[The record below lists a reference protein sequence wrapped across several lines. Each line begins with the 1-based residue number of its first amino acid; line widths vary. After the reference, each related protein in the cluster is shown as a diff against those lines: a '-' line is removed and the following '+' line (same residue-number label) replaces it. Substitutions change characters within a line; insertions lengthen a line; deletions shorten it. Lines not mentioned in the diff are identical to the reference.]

1 MSKTSVAA
9 LIFTSVLPAAAL
21 ADSTTGE
28 PEATVH
34 DFATLSRASG
44 QTGAGADVSFV
55 TGDFGA
61 LDGAISRLDL
71 HGEYVHASGF
81 GAYGSFALSK
91 AFLDGEGGDA
101 LEDVTARSNLE
112 LGVQYR
118 RAVRDDLDLVAHA
131 GLALPTAQGGD
142 DLPAVVVNTLSVQR
156 RLDDYVLAFG
166 DLTALRLGVAANYR
180 KGIWFARAEVGADIA
195 LDEPMG
201 VELDPIIHGNVAVG
215 AKLGKV
221 SIAGELVT
229 LATSGNVDEGEDRF
243 LHQVAISA
251 SYDLG
256 TVRPSLMVA
265 MPLDDS
271 MGRGDVWSVGGG
283 IAASF

>member
-1 MSKTSVAA
+1 MSKTSLAA
-9 LIFTSVLPAAAL
+9 VIFTSILPAAAL
-21 ADSTTGE
+21 ADSSTA
-28 PEATVH
+28 PDATVH
-34 DFATLSRASG
+34 DYAALARASG

-91 AFLDGEGGDA
+91 AFLDGAGGDE

-112 LGVQYR
+112 LGAQYR

-131 GLALPTAQGGD
+131 GVSLPTAQGAD
-142 DLPAVVVNTLSVQR
+142 DLPAFLVNTLSVQR
-156 RLDDYVLAFG
+156 RLDDYVTAFG
-166 DLTALRLGVAANYR
+166 DVTALRLGVAANYR
-180 KGIWFARAEVGADIA
+180 KGMWFARAEVGADVA

-201 VELDPIIHGNVAVG
+201 VELDPIVHGNAAVG
-215 AKLGKV
+215 ARLDKV

-229 LATSGNVDEGEDRF
+229 LASTGDVDDGQDRF
-243 LHQVAISA
+243 LHQAAISA

-283 IAASF
+283 VAASF